1 MPCDGRRLATYAS
14 AALVSTAALFWL
26 QPAQVV
32 PPTTEQL
39 RKEPL
44 VTSVFAHTCS
54 ETCRALGGDI
64 RCRAKCKRAKRD
76 AARQA
81 RQRVAL
87 GLPGGAPELP
97 SSRAARHANATA
109 VCRAGGLLRVRAWA
123 GRLGN
128 ALLQV
133 ANCLSLAVAVDAGA
147 GCACAL
153 PGGGPD
159 AVLNVSRLGRLAAPR
174 HHHRARGARP
184 VFEDS
189 FWDVSRMRD
198 DADARAKVLKMLRSA
213 SAVTPAAHD
222 YDVHV
227 HVRSGDIFA
236 VHDQTHYA
244 PPPVSYYADAIDAHP
259 DWRRLR
265 ILAEDDRNPVVG
277 ALLRRYAGR
286 ADWDKQSLSADVAAV
301 IGARRI
307 VYGQGTFVPALLML
321 NPRLLEHYVRI
332 DYAATDPH
340 LDYTPAFDVW
350 PRSQDYFRAVFPWR
364 ATKKQR
370 RLLAVWPEC
379 GKRAHDCEAGAPGA
393 MSVRCRRAGGGKL
406 SGKACWKRVRH
417 KP

>member
-1 MPCDGRRLATYAS
+1 MPFDRRRLATYV
-14 AALVSTAALFWL
+14 AAVALGTAALLWL
-26 QPAQVV
+26 HPAEVV
-32 PPTTEQL
+32 PPTTAQL

-54 ETCRALGGDI
+54 DTCRALGGDS
-64 RCRAKCKRAKRD
+64 RCRAQCKRAKRD

-81 RQRVAL
+81 RQRAAL
-87 GLPGGAPELP
+87 GLPGGAPERP
-97 SSRAARHANATA
+97 GTAAARHINATA

-128 ALLQV
+128 ALLQA
-133 ANCLSLAVAVDAGA
+133 ANCLSVAVAVGA
-147 GCACAL
+147 GTDCACAL
-153 PGGGPD
+153 PGGGPE
-159 AVLNVSRLGRLAAPR
+159 AVLNASRLGRLVELR

-198 DADARAKVLKMLRSA
+198 DADARARVLAMLRTA
-213 SAVTPAAHD
+213 SVVPPAAHD

-227 HVRSGDIFA
+227 HIRSGDIFA

-265 ILAEDDRNPVVG
+265 IIAEDDRNPVVG
-277 ALLRRYAGR
+277 ALLRRYADR
-286 ADWDKQSLSADVAAV
+286 ADWEKQSLASDVSHV
-301 IGARRI
+301 IGARRV

-321 NPRLLEHYVRI
+321 NPRLEHYVRI

-340 LDYTPAFDVW
+340 LDYAPVADVVNMV
-350 PRSQDYFRAVFPWR
+350 DYFRAVFPWR
-364 ATKKQR
+364 ATRKQR

-379 GKRAHDCEAGAPGA
+379 GKRAHDCEAGAHGA
-393 MSVRCRRAGGGKL
+393 VSVRCRRAGGGKL
-406 SGKACWKRVRH
+406 SGKACWRRVRH
-417 KP
+417 RPG

>member
-1 MPCDGRRLATYAS
+1 MAE
-14 AALVSTAALFWL
+14 
-26 QPAQVV
+26 
-32 PPTTEQL
+32 PTTSATAGQSML
-39 RKEPL
+39 L
-44 VTSVFAHTCS
+44 VLLMRHGQS
-54 ETCRALGGDI
+54 EANMMIEMTKRGDTTAQEAMKHAQ
-64 RCRAKCKRAKRD
+64 RHDSMMRLTDKGRE
-76 AARQA
+76 QA

-97 SSRAARHANATA
+97 NSRAARHANATA

-189 FWDVSRMRD
+189 FWDVSRMRN

-286 ADWDKQSLSADVAAV
+286 ADWDEQSLSADVSAV

-321 NPRLLEHYVRI
+321 NPRLEHYVRI

-340 LDYTPAFDVW
+340 LDYTCLLYTSPS
-350 PRSQDYFRAVFPWR
+350 PRD
-364 ATKKQR
+364 AT
-370 RLLAVWPEC
+370 
-379 GKRAHDCEAGAPGA
+379 
-393 MSVRCRRAGGGKL
+393 L
-406 SGKACWKRVRH
+406 SRMPSSA
-417 KP
+417 

>member
-1 MPCDGRRLATYAS
+1 
-14 AALVSTAALFWL
+14 
-26 QPAQVV
+26 
-32 PPTTEQL
+32 
-39 RKEPL
+39 
-44 VTSVFAHTCS
+44 
-54 ETCRALGGDI
+54 
-64 RCRAKCKRAKRD
+64 
-76 AARQA
+76 
-81 RQRVAL
+81 
-87 GLPGGAPELP
+87 
-97 SSRAARHANATA
+97 
-109 VCRAGGLLRVRAWA
+109 
-123 GRLGN
+123 
-128 ALLQV
+128 
-133 ANCLSLAVAVDAGA
+133 
-147 GCACAL
+147 
-153 PGGGPD
+153 
-159 AVLNVSRLGRLAAPR
+159 
-174 HHHRARGARP
+174 
-184 VFEDS
+184 
-189 FWDVSRMRD
+189 
-198 DADARAKVLKMLRSA
+198 MLRSA

-340 LDYTPAFDVW
+340 LDYTPAVDVW

-364 ATKKQR
+364 ATRKQR

-393 MSVRCRRAGGGKL
+393 VSVRCRRAGGGKL

-417 KP
+417 KS

>member
-1 MPCDGRRLATYAS
+1 MPCDRRRLATYAA

-39 RKEPL
+39 RNEPL

-87 GLPGGAPELP
+87 GLLGARP
-97 SSRAARHANATA
+97 SSRAPGPPGTRTRRRSVAPAACSACAPGRGASARAAP
-109 VCRAGGLLRVRAWA
+109 GGQLPVA
-123 GRLGN
+123 GR
-128 ALLQV
+128 
-133 ANCLSLAVAVDAGA
+133 AVDAGA
-147 GCACAL
+147 GCACAP
-153 PGGGPD
+153 PGGGPG

-321 NPRLLEHYVRI
+321 NPRLEHYVRI

-340 LDYTPAFDVW
+340 LDYTPAVDVW

-364 ATKKQR
+364 ATRKQR

-393 MSVRCRRAGGGKL
+393 VSVRCRRAGGGKL

-417 KP
+417 KS